1 MQANVVRPFHDLKTL
16 WQNAKVRATEAKSAL
31 EIAQRALSV
40 AENCSLLVQSS
51 VMSPEA
57 AADLVVAAKNRLEA
71 TQKELQEAEVAVQ
84 CARFEYVG
92 LRTAPPDALVCPLTL
107 ELMSDP
113 VVASD
118 GHSYERKAIEAVLL
132 RESPTSPLTRE
143 DLLPSL
149 VPNHALRK
157 RIEEHAKGLDE
168 LAEQLAVRLTS
179 AMEEAGAT
187 ARAEAAAEAT
197 STAGLTGPHEEDD
210 HEDDVEDELEA
221 EVEADTEI
229 EVSEEIEDDDYEP
242 SDDYEGGHPTPATR
256 GIGGMAL
263 HLSRRSK
270 SGYLHVSQ
278 RDGKHGKHGPK
289 PFHADISAIRK
300 RGHEGHVRV
309 SLGYFAT
316 AVEAATAV
324 AKYLAG
330 DSSVAKNV
338 SDRRHAASNSASL
351 RGHSVVRLSLQGSQG
366 AGPELATEAGA
377 QPATPAEQAEASAAS
392 AESGPLD
399 NSPSS

>member
-1 MQANVVRPFHDLKTL
+1 MQATVKPFHDLKIL
-16 WQNAKVRATEAKSAL
+16 WQNATVRATAAKSAL
-31 EIAQRALSV
+31 EVAQRAVSV

-51 VMSPEA
+51 VMSREA
-57 AADLVVAAKNRLEA
+57 AADLVVVAKNRLEA
-71 TQKELQEAEVAVQ
+71 TQKELQEAEAAVQ
-84 CARFEYVG
+84 RARFEYVG
-92 LRTAPPDALVCPLTL
+92 LRTTPPDALVCPLTL

-132 RESPTSPLTRE
+132 QGSPTSPLTRE
-143 DLLPSL
+143 DLTASV

-187 ARAEAAAEAT
+187 ARAEAAAAAT
-197 STAGLTGPHEEDD
+197 ATAALTGPHDED
-210 HEDDVEDELEA
+210 EDGVEDELEGVPED
-221 EVEADTEI
+221 EVEADAEI
-229 EVSEEIEDDDYEP
+229 PRPRGRAPNGKVWDGRKGEWVVAAEEVSEDEIEDDDYERG
-242 SDDYEGGHPTPATR
+242 DPTPTTR
-256 GIGGMAL
+256 GIGGIAL
-263 HLSRRSK
+263 HLSRSK

-278 RDGKHGKHGPK
+278 RRAVGACSK

-300 RGHEGHVRV
+300 RGRDGHVRV

-330 DSSVAKNV
+330 DNSVAKTV
-338 SDRRHAASNSASL
+338 SDRSRPLNERPFSSN
-351 RGHSVVRLSLQGSQG
+351 RGHS
-366 AGPELATEAGA
+366 
-377 QPATPAEQAEASAAS
+377 SAAS
-392 AESGPLD
+392 SV
-399 NSPSS
+399 